1 MKARVAKPEEV
12 SPADSPEIPLQGTV
26 PNPTATSA
34 APRISR
40 ADSLQGDTASF
51 SRPYPHMG
59 VEAELPFCLYLP
71 AMDGQGLTA
80 NSQFQRMSTAFDFR
94 MLQLSA
100 NDRSSWEKLV
110 AISLDYITEQLS
122 ASPPQRP
129 VYLVGDS
136 WGALIALGIALKC
149 PRVHRI
155 VLINPATVEDH
166 GPLSRLVQ
174 AAAPALTLT
183 GLPAPLLRSIPV
195 ALAPVLGNPQ
205 KLAQRWIKPTSQP
218 AGIVTGVM
226 EAAAALVTQADALA
240 ESLPPGTL
248 DWRLRMM
255 RTASSAL
262 KPNLSQ
268 LEQRVLIVAG
278 GEDHLLP
285 SSEEAVRLEKVFQR
299 GSVRILPEAG
309 HSLLQECDIDLLSI
323 MQEEGFYVKVRQF
336 TSPPSASDA
345 GNNYGKAGPLEL
357 PTRAELDRSFDQQ
370 YKILADLTS
379 PVFFSEAEDG
389 SVQQGLSNVYAGTD
403 RPILLI
409 GNHQLMGLDM
419 SFMVRQFLVERGR
432 LMRGLAHPL
441 IFAEGPKSSNSGGPM
456 AGMRATFTSFG
467 SVPVGATALFRLL
480 KQKEM
485 VLLFP
490 GGAREALKKRGEKY
504 QLIWPQQ
511 AEFVRMAAKF
521 GAVIVPFGAIGS
533 EDSLQYIMDSQEV
546 IDNPQVLR
554 TLFGSNSDEIVK
566 ALSQTQARRGV
577 NANAVDDYM
586 VPPIV
591 APSVPSRFYYYFRK
605 PIVLSLEDA
614 NDREKCN
621 EIYRAVKADVQDS
634 IAYLIENRENDPYRD
649 FVKRVVYEGLS
660 KEQAPT
666 FTP

>member
-1 MKARVAKPEEV
+1 MGTYMAVGCCTEPFFLQSAGRPLPRSRRPNMVSISLRSRHWESFRPSTMKARVAKPEEV

-441 IFAEGPKSSNSGGPM
+441 IFAEGPKV
-456 AGMRATFTSFG
+456 RA
-467 SVPVGATALFRLL
+467 
-480 KQKEM
+480 
-485 VLLFP
+485 
-490 GGAREALKKRGEKY
+490 
-504 QLIWPQQ
+504 
-511 AEFVRMAAKF
+511 
-521 GAVIVPFGAIGS
+521 AVSP
-533 EDSLQYIMDSQEV
+533 L
-546 IDNPQVLR
+546 
-554 TLFGSNSDEIVK
+554 
-566 ALSQTQARRGV
+566 
-577 NANAVDDYM
+577 
-586 VPPIV
+586 
-591 APSVPSRFYYYFRK
+591 
-605 PIVLSLEDA
+605 
-614 NDREKCN
+614 
-621 EIYRAVKADVQDS
+621 
-634 IAYLIENRENDPYRD
+634 
-649 FVKRVVYEGLS
+649 
-660 KEQAPT
+660 
-666 FTP
+666 